1 MVMESDRKDKKVR
14 AKKRVE
20 ELKGF
25 FTHLMVFAF
34 INTMII
40 VIKIVGTIYNGESF
54 MGPIWHFSTFATPL
68 FWGIGLAFHGLKVFG
83 SNRFLG
89 RQWEQRQIQKFLE
102 EDRKEIEKY
111 NPIDHEK

>member
-1 MVMESDRKDKKVR
+1 METDREDKKAR

-25 FTHLMVFAF
+25 FTHLMVFVF
-34 INTMII
+34 INTMLI
-40 VIKIVGTIYNGESF
+40 VIKIVGTMYNGESF

-83 SNRFLG
+83 LNPFLG
-89 RQWEQRQIQKFLE
+89 KQWEERQMQKFLE
-102 EDRKEIEKY
+102 EDRKEVEKY
-111 NPIDHEK
+111 KSIDNEKQ